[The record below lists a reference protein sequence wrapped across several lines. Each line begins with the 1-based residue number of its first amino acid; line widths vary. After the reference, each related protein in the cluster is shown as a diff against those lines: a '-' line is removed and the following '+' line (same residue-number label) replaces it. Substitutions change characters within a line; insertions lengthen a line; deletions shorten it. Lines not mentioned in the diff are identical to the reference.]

1 MWTIT
6 STVLLTCCLR
16 AALVQSQDHD
26 DIEPGHGRNVWEDMT
41 EFLTKGTKDECSLSV
56 TGQGDLTK
64 LRITCLGLERSYWCE
79 YQGKPQVCRSYN
91 NNPLHYFRQIMWE
104 LRKLPNACQGQRV
117 LKPLMCRRASDE
129 AQMVFTSASS
139 SHAKPMDRPYRPT
152 PDRLLQVR
160 PQQRQREQRPKP
172 TRPQILRTQSART
185 AQDKANQPK
194 AVKST
199 TQRRIITPKP
209 TVPQPTTQ
217 VPTSEAKKL
226 AQDYCW
232 RSFQGVCSFFIGWFR
247 N

>member
-6 STVLLTCCLR
+6 STLLLTCCLR

-26 DIEPGHGRNVWEDMT
+26 DIKPGYKRNVWEDEI
-41 EFLTKGTKDECSLSV
+41 EFLTKGTRDECSLSV

-91 NNPLHYFRQIMWE
+91 NNPLHYFRQIMWD

-139 SHAKPMDRPYRPT
+139 SDTKPMDRPYRPA
-152 PDRLLQVR
+152 PDRPMQMR
-160 PQQRQREQRPKP
+160 PQQRRREQRPKP
-172 TRPQILRTQSART
+172 TRPQILRAQSART
-185 AQDKANQPK
+185 AQDKPNQPK

-199 TQRRIITPKP
+199 KQKKITTPKP
-209 TVPQPTTQ
+209 TMPRPTTP

-232 RSFQGVCSFFIGWFR
+232 RSFQGVCSFVIGWFR

>member
-217 VPTSEAKKL
+217 GGSETKKKTTNPV
-226 AQDYCW
+226 QDDSECLTA
-232 RSFQGVCSFFIGWFR
+232 
-247 N
+247 